1 ESVTGR
7 GFGIRTLRI
16 NLRSSAGCEK
26 CRLPITARNMI
37 IMLELNSDYPIIVD
51 DQFAEEGERH
61 DADVRI
67 RTHAG
72 EESVYD
78 DFACQSSIA
87 MDNARDTMPS
97 LTGKGQRISFA
108 FKIRSPLQQTAD
120 LCRTLLNQNAHRC
133 RITKPC
139 ACCDRVGIVLLDVVI

>member
-1 ESVTGR
+1 VGHIEENFCVRSGRDFPKHGAAHLITRQQFVDESLTSIIDDVGALTAQSFSQKKSRGASQTQHGRMKLDELHISQFRSGAIRGSESVTGR

-67 RTHAG
+67 
-72 EESVYD
+72 
-78 DFACQSSIA
+78 
-87 MDNARDTMPS
+87 
-97 LTGKGQRISFA
+97 
-108 FKIRSPLQQTAD
+108 
-120 LCRTLLNQNAHRC
+120 
-133 RITKPC
+133 
-139 ACCDRVGIVLLDVVI
+139 